1 MHSRFAKACE
11 SFGLHEANALE
22 EKAVELEHRLLLRC
36 IPNDRLVDREVPE
49 FLRLVLGREPSLELI
64 ELVCRKRRGPRLPDG
79 EIHELQRQQNWR
91 CAICGLYLNT
101 QAQLQ
106 VDHIMPVALSGLSE
120 TDNYQLLCR
129 ECNQGKRAL
138 PSWYIA
144 QPYLSEKEE
153 PSMQLRYCV
162 LARAKGRCQQH
173 GCEAT
178 SLDSDLHPAQV
189 IPVAR
194 GGRWIFDNLRV
205 LCKSHRDGE
214 AFRAYQASLQ
224 RLRQF
229 GGARASGW
237 APTFTSA
244 RGNSMAVSQVPRT
257 ANVDASP

>member
-1 MHSRFAKACE
+1 
-11 SFGLHEANALE
+11 
-22 EKAVELEHRLLLRC
+22 LLLRC
-36 IPNDRLVDREVPE
+36 IPNDRLDDREVPE

-64 ELVCRKRRGPRLPDG
+64 DLVCRKRRGPRLPD
-79 EIHELQRQQNWR
+79 EDIHELQRQQNWR
-91 CAICGLYLNT
+91 CAICGRYLNA

-106 VDHIMPVALSGLSE
+106 VDHIMPVALSGQS
-120 TDNYQLLCR
+120 DAGNYQLLCR

-162 LARAKGRCQQH
+162 LARAKGRCEQP

-178 SLDSDLHPAQV
+178 SLDSELHPAQI

-205 LCKSHRDGE
+205 LCTIHRDGE
-214 AFRAYQASLQ
+214 ADRAYQASLQ
-224 RLRQF
+224 RLRQL

-237 APTFTSA
+237 APSFTFA
-244 RGNSMAVSQVPRT
+244 RGSSIAISQGPRT
-257 ANVDASP
+257 VNVDASA